1 MMMIKK
7 DDDELMWLRV
17 HESILY
23 RHCIPNPVQFQR
35 YKNFVIAKLI
45 SKSCRYQTFL
55 DQFLSMTTPPAT
67 ATENSSNNNYGAPN
81 VYELWSVY
89 IMKRER
95 RGNKEKKKKTGDT
108 FPEKVWLGVPES
120 ILFMINN
127 GEQIGVSF
135 LLRNVLYWCQY
146 VQMI

>member
-1 MMMIKK
+1 
-7 DDDELMWLRV
+7 
-17 HESILY
+17 
-23 RHCIPNPVQFQR
+23 
-35 YKNFVIAKLI
+35 
-45 SKSCRYQTFL
+45 
-55 DQFLSMTTPPAT
+55 
-67 ATENSSNNNYGAPN
+67 
-81 VYELWSVY
+81 
-89 IMKRER
+89 MKRER